1 MSGVTHA
8 IKACTGRHALA
19 DMTEQ
24 FAEFRVFAERIEIR
38 VNLQMGEVVI
48 AEQDRPGECID
59 RFSGSSGPCQRTA
72 QIVAGQEIAG
82 QHFHEPPIEFDG
94 ALYEPL
100 LRDEFGE
107 DAEHFHG
114 IPVACQQPLE
124 EVDVEVELVEAPKP
138 VVVRR
143 RLRVGT
149 TSVTAHGFTAVVA
162 RIIGRGI
169 AGRHLNARVGLA
181 GNKPHSSL
189 LPATALAGRRS
200 LRRRIVRV
208 IPVGIILFL
217 FEVVIEFVVEV
228 VKA

>member
-1 MSGVTHA
+1 
-8 IKACTGRHALA
+8 
-19 DMTEQ
+19 MTEQ
-24 FAEFRVFAERIEIR
+24 FAELRVFTERIKIR

-48 AEQDRPGECID
+48 AEQDRPGERID
-59 RFSGSSGPCQRTA
+59 CLVGFSGPRQRTA
-72 QIVAGQEIAG
+72 EIVAGKEIVG
-82 QHFHEPPIEFDG
+82 QHVNEPPIEFNG

-114 IPVACQQPLE
+114 IPVAGQQPLE
-124 EVDVEVELVEAPKP
+124 EVDVEVELVEAAKP
-138 VVVRR
+138 IVVRR
-143 RLRVGT
+143 RLRVGPT
-149 TSVTAHGFTAVVA
+149 PVTAHGFTAVVA

-200 LRRRIVRV
+200 LRRRIVWV